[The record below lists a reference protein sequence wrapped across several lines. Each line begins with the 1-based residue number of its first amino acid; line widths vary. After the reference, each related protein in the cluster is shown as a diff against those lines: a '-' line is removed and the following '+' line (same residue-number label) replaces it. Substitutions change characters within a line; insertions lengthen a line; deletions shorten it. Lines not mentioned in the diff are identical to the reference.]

1 MQQERVGINLIESAP
16 REQAAGAGP
25 PQRTQVCKFAIT
37 ILKAPNI
44 STAVT
49 PEQTPALRLSTRLG
63 YPVGAPVGTHVVS
76 KAPLTGNNS
85 WYTPA
90 SQPRSDLLYLL
101 VI

>member
-1 MQQERVGINLIESAP
+1 MQQKRVGINLIESAP

-44 STAVT
+44 SAAVA
-49 PEQTPALRLSTRLG
+49 PEQTPALRSSTRLG
-63 YPVGAPVGTHVVS
+63 YPVGTHVVS

-90 SQPRSDLLYLL
+90 SQPGSDLFYLL